1 MVEGV
6 PTRIDLSFAR
16 DRMVELHF
24 WMLGVIF
31 EPYYSY
37 SRIMMTK
44 IFVFATSFDDL
55 YDNCSTT
62 EESDIFTTAMERF
75 AYLDILLYIFK
86 IDHL

>member
-24 WMLGVIF
+24 WMLGVNF

-44 IFVFATSFDDL
+44 FFKFALLFDDL
-55 YDNCSTT
+55 YDNHSTT
-62 EESDIFTTAMERF
+62 EESNIFTTAMERLHLF
-75 AYLDILLYIFK
+75 A
-86 IDHL
+86 